1 MVKDSGHWYTD
12 DNVLKNGVKNI
23 TQKSI
28 CSNTMNIAI
37 IAGEKKNTNECKSKP
52 DESPAKD
59 IVAMKSKKNYRQLL
73 ISAQC

>member
-1 MVKDSGHWYTD
+1 
-12 DNVLKNGVKNI
+12 
-23 TQKSI
+23 
-28 CSNTMNIAI
+28 MNIAI
-37 IAGEKKNTNECKSKP
+37 IAAEKKNTNECKSKP